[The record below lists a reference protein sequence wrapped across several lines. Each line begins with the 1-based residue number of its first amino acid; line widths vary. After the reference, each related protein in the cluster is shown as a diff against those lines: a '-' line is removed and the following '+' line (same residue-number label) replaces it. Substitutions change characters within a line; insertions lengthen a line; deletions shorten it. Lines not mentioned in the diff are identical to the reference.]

1 LIDRTGVAKSA
12 LYASRSM
19 VRPVTDLERG
29 TIVVLPS
36 ATFPDSELR
45 KIVAIQHYEERL
57 LCTTLL
63 LANPDLELVYITS
76 LPVDDAIVGY
86 YLRFLPDPA
95 GAHRRLHLVVVG
107 EDSGR
112 ALTAKVLDAP
122 HVIDRVRAVVDG
134 VENAYILP
142 FNVTDLEGR
151 FATLAGLPLF
161 GAPPTL
167 AHMGSKTESRRAA
180 RKAGVAVLDGEEDLR
195 SVSELQAA
203 IEGLRARRP
212 MAEAAV
218 VKLND
223 GFSGQG
229 HAIVELAGFSSLD
242 TAPITFIADEESWP
256 SYSAKVASGGAV
268 VEELVRAPG
277 LVSPSVQLRITP
289 GGAVEVVSN
298 HDQILGGLHDQVYL
312 GCRFPARA
320 DYRLDIQER
329 ARRVGEVLAAD
340 GVIGTFGIDFV
351 LVPDA
356 NGRGYDIRL
365 SEINLRMGGTTHPFW
380 MARLVTGGVYDPS
393 TGELVARGR
402 AKSYVAS
409 DNVKGEAL
417 IGRTPADV
425 IAEVDE
431 RGLGFDPGSGTGATL
446 HLLGA
451 VPGFGKMGVTC
462 IADSSEDAEALYQE
476 VSAALVGPSIA

>member
-1 LIDRTGVAKSA
+1 MA
-12 LYASRSM
+12 
-19 VRPVTDLERG
+19 RPLTDIERG

-76 LPVDDAIVGY
+76 LPVDEAIVEY
-86 YLRFLPDPA
+86 YLRFVPDPA
-95 GAHRRLHLVVVG
+95 DARRRLHLVVVG

-122 HVIDRVRAVVDG
+122 HVIERVRALVDG
-134 VENAYILP
+134 VEDAYIQP
-142 FNVTDLEGR
+142 FNVTELEGR
-151 FATLAGLPLF
+151 FAELVDLPLF
-161 GAPPTL
+161 GASPAL
-167 AHMGSKTESRRAA
+167 ASLGSKTESRRAA

-195 SVSELQAA
+195 SVGELEAA

-212 MAEAAV
+212 KAEAAV

-229 HAIVELAGFSSLD
+229 HAIVELAGFSSLER
-242 TAPITFIADEESWP
+242 AAITFIADEESWP
-256 SYSAKVASGGAV
+256 SYAAKVENGGAV
-268 VEELVRAPG
+268 VEELVRARG
-277 LVSPSVQLRITP
+277 LVSPSVQLRTNP

-298 HDQILGGLHDQVYL
+298 HDQILGGPHEQVYL
-312 GCRFPARA
+312 GCRFPAR
-320 DYRLDIQER
+320 DEYRLDIQER

-340 GVIGTFGIDFV
+340 GVIGAFGIDFV
-351 LVPDA
+351 LVPD
-356 NGRGYDIRL
+356 GSGYDIRL

-380 MARLVTGGVYDPS
+380 MARLATGGIYDS
-393 TGELVARGR
+393 SSGELVAG
-402 AKSYVAS
+402 AGGKCYVAS
-409 DNVKGEAL
+409 DNVKGHAL
-417 IGRTPADV
+417 VGRAPADV
-425 IAEVDE
+425 IADVDR
-431 RGLGFDPGSGTGATL
+431 RGLAFDPARGTGATL

-451 VPGFGKMGVTC
+451 VPQFGKMGMTC
-462 IADSSEDAEALYQE
+462 VADSAEDADALYQE
-476 VSAALVGPSIA
+476 LTAALVGPEPPIA